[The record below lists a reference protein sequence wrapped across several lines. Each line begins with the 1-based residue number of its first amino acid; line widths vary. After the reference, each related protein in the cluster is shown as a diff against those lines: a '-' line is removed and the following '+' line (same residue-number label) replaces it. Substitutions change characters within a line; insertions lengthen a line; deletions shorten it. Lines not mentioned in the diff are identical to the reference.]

1 MIMKKTFREQVI
13 DDIFKSSEER
23 NAFEIL
29 EKKYGVKEIFDDE
42 FETND
47 GGDYL
52 DKTNKLD

>member
-1 MIMKKTFREQVI
+1 MVASESKKIICGHDLDWPGVKR
-13 DDIFKSSEER
+13 
-23 NAFEIL
+23 A
-29 EKKYGVKEIFDDE
+29 VKEIFDDE